1 MIDPRKMPFWHG
13 SVAELLTM
21 TAALVALPFY
31 LGFVHTSAPLFALYA
46 GVAGTAMAAGEF
58 FEHSDVQHG
67 GIRLLAAVA
76 AVWATIVGIFGS
88 FAYFVAYLV

>member
-1 MIDPRKMPFWHG
+1 
-13 SVAELLTM
+13 
-21 TAALVALPFY
+21 
-31 LGFVHTSAPLFALYA
+31 
-46 GVAGTAMAAGEF
+46 VAGAAMAAGEF

-67 GIRLLAAVA
+67 GIRLLAAGA